1 MWRRCELCLRSLI
14 TESPRHSEV
23 QQDRI
28 ELIKAALEQK
38 IGTDPANT
46 HYDSRPQEA
55 TDTAAEEANR
65 MATDENTEH
74 GSSIAEHEEEGL
86 YL

>member
-1 MWRRCELCLRSLI
+1 
-14 TESPRHSEV
+14 V

-38 IGTDPANT
+38 IGTDPANK
-46 HYDSRPQEA
+46 HYDTGPQVA
-55 TDTAAEEANR
+55 TVTPDEGADR
-65 MATDENTEH
+65 MATDESVEP
-74 GSSIAEHEEEGL
+74 GSTVAEHEEEGL